1 MSRLRPLPWL
11 LLLGL
16 ACEAGAA
23 PAPTPP
29 PAPVV
34 APPPASAPAPAP
46 TPTASKTRLRQT
58 AGVDHLEFI
67 HVAPGTPKADA
78 PTADAVLPLII
89 ALHGRGDDPEGFEH
103 LLDGLPVHA
112 RVIVPRAFDPLGDD
126 GFSWFPIRARSADVA
141 ALARGI
147 DGANDRLAVMIA
159 ELLKTRPTRGKAL
172 VTGFSQGGMLSF
184 AMAVLYPDEIGASL
198 PVAGWLPPQLTP
210 RRVLDATAFPPIHA
224 LHGTGDPVVRL
235 APTRRSVRRMRQL
248 GLDVA
253 LDEIVATRH
262 SWTPE
267 LREAHRRLMRDA
279 VSRALEDGV
288 TSPGA
293 APAPSAPG
301 T

>member
-23 PAPTPP
+23 PAPTPR

-34 APPPASAPAPAP
+34 VAPPASAPAPA
-46 TPTASKTRLRQT
+46 PTASKTRLRQT

-67 HVAPGTPKADA
+67 HVAPGTPKTEA

-184 AMAVLYPDEIGASL
+184 ALAVDHPDLISAAVPIG
-198 PVAGWLPPQLTP
+198 GWLPPPLVP
-210 RRVLDATAFPPIHA
+210 AALPPAPLPTIVA
-224 LHGTGDPVVRL
+224 LHGEADVVVPF
-235 APTRRSVRRMRQL
+235 APTRESVAALTKQGWPVTLHPFPDVAHQIPPPVRRELYSQL
-248 GLDVA
+248 QRAVEA
-253 LDEIVATRH
+253 L
-262 SWTPE
+262 P
-267 LREAHRRLMRDA
+267 
-279 VSRALEDGV
+279 
-288 TSPGA
+288 
-293 APAPSAPG
+293 
-301 T
+301 